1 MPSRRNA
8 CNFLL
13 FPDEGMKE
21 AEGFFNEKLHDKRLI
36 GRILREN
43 EAFEA
48 LFIQT

>member
-13 FPDEGMKE
+13 FLAEGMKE
-21 AEGFFNEKLHDKRLI
+21 IEGFIKEKIYDKWFNMNELCK
-36 GRILREN
+36 N

-48 LFIQT
+48 LFGQM